1 MKYFFIFPGLVF
13 LLVMNACNPTA
24 LPDPARPPTP
34 TAALAPA
41 NPPTATIPAT
51 ATNTPTPTLTAT
63 ATSVPNGP
71 CDNPL
76 VPLGQGNRWV
86 YRVTSSNGEA
96 SFSLTSQG
104 LQPGGN
110 TSVLVAFSDQNHNLT
125 ITEPVKCQD
134 GAIVDFPLF
143 VLNMLFSPNLD
154 KYIPA
159 AYVSGIYAPNY
170 QSLIQNNWVL
180 NWQERYLTKEA
191 VNLKD
196 PRGLAGL
203 SIPANTQ
210 MDVSYVLNNLHEPVV
225 SPAGNF
231 PQALKITQFLSLL
244 VVGGLLYIGIGEW
257 YEPYTGLVRAQI
269 NAVLL
274 GNERLPIESTL
285 ELMEFT
291 PAN

>member
-1 MKYFFIFPGLVF
+1 MQYFFIFPSLVF
-13 LLVMNACNPTA
+13 LLAMSACNPA
-24 LPDPARPPTP
+24 SLPNPTQPPTT
-34 TAALAPA
+34 TATLPPA
-41 NPPTATIPAT
+41 NPPTATVPAV
-51 ATNTPTPTLTAT
+51 ATNTLTPTLTAT
-63 ATSVPNGP
+63 ATPVPNGP

-76 VPLGQGNRWV
+76 VPLGKGNRWV
-86 YRVTSSNGEA
+86 YRVTSSNGQA
-96 SFSLTSQG
+96 GFSLTSQG

-110 TSVLVAFSDQNHNLT
+110 ITARVAYSDQNHDLT

-143 VLNMLFSPNLD
+143 VMNMLFSPYLD

-159 AYVSGIYAPNY
+159 AYVSGDYAPNY

-191 VNLKD
+191 FNLKD

-210 MDVSYVLNNLHEPVV
+210 MDVSFVLNNLHEAVV

-244 VVGGLLYIGIGEW
+244 VSGGVLNIGIGEW

-291 PAN
+291 PGN